1 MPVDATKPRTPN
13 KEPEGQEASAVEAIA
28 AAPRSEGAGDPAPQP
43 VVRAPREDP
52 EVGRLALLQRR
63 ERAAAER
70 RRLLLVMVPW
80 AKRLATLCI
89 LLVAALA
96 ALVTWDFYVMAPWT
110 RDGRIRVQVASI
122 APQVS
127 GQITE
132 LRVADNQFVH
142 RGEVLYVVDPFDFE
156 AALRSDQALMQE
168 KAADLQVKRV
178 QSDRRQHMSNS
189 AASTEEQQI
198 YAGTAVQ
205 AKAAF
210 DAARERV
217 VLAEINL
224 RRTEVRSPVNGYV
237 TNLLVHIGDY
247 AHQGTA
253 NITVIDSDSYWID
266 GYFEET
272 KLARICM
279 GDRVE
284 AKLMGY
290 AQPIT
295 GHIATVTR
303 GISVSNAA
311 TSAQGLPNVDAV
323 YTWVRLAQ
331 RIPIRVAIDDVPQGV
346 PLVSGLTA
354 TVTILPPK
362 GSDRPRG
369 FDRLIETAKM
379 AVTDVFAGPR
389 ARSACIPA
397 VTTERGLTQTLPPE
411 ERKQQLSPGRINP
424 GLVPGMNDSPRNR

>member
-1 MPVDATKPRTPN
+1 
-13 KEPEGQEASAVEAIA
+13 
-28 AAPRSEGAGDPAPQP
+28 
-43 VVRAPREDP
+43 
-52 EVGRLALLQRR
+52 
-63 ERAAAER
+63 
-70 RRLLLVMVPW
+70 
-80 AKRLATLCI
+80 
-89 LLVAALA
+89 
-96 ALVTWDFYVMAPWT
+96 
-110 RDGRIRVQVASI
+110 
-122 APQVS
+122 
-127 GQITE
+127 
-132 LRVADNQFVH
+132 
-142 RGEVLYVVDPFDFE
+142 
-156 AALRSDQALMQE
+156 
-168 KAADLQVKRV
+168 
-178 QSDRRQHMSNS
+178 MSNS

-217 VLAEINL
+217 ALAEINL
-224 RRTEVRSPVNGYV
+224 ERTEVRSPVNGYV
-237 TNLLVHIGDY
+237 TNLLVHVGDY
-247 AHQGTA
+247 ARQGTA

-290 AQPIT
+290 AQPIS

-331 RIPIRVAIDDVPQGV
+331 RIPVRVSIDDVPQGV

-362 GSDRPRG
+362 GSDQSRG
-369 FDRLIETAKM
+369 FDRLLESTKTALS
-379 AVTDVFAGPR
+379 DVFKGPLG
-389 ARSACIPA
+389 RSDCIPA
-397 VTTERGLTQTLPPE
+397 ITTEHGATQTLPPE
-411 ERKQQLSPGRINP
+411 EKKQGPSPGQINP
-424 GLVPGMNDSPRNR
+424 GLVPGMNNSPRNR